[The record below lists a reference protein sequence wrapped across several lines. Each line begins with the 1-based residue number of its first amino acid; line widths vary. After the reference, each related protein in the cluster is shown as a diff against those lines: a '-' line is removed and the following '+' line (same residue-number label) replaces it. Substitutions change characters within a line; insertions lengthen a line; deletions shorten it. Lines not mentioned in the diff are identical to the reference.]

1 MEQENILVK
10 EKIGKLIL
18 KFSIPCIVS
27 MLVNS
32 LYNIVDQ
39 IFIGQGVGTLGNGAT
54 NVVFPLVMIGLAFSL
69 MFGDG
74 ASAYLSLKLGEKKKK
89 EAEDME
95 QELLQ
100 EIASY
105 WGTRAE
111 GYSEVNEKE
120 LAGSQREAWL
130 HVLEEQFPEK
140 KKEEMK
146 ILDIGT
152 GPGFFPM
159 ILSEAG
165 YTVTAVDYTEEM
177 LEKAKENLGKYT
189 KYGLERVTL
198 QRMDAQNLEFA
209 DETFDVVISRNLT
222 WNLEKPEQAYQEW
235 MRVLKPGGVLL
246 NFDANWYGYLYDE
259 EKKEAYEADRKKVE
273 EQQLDD
279 HYLCTDIDRMEN
291 IARQVPLSAM
301 ERPTWDTKVLESLGV
316 CSIQTDSEIWKR
328 VWSEEERLNY
338 ASTPMFL
345 VRAEK
350 SAEQSFQ
357 LGDVTVRR
365 GEKYQGDISFA
376 NGDIVLPGTI
386 ICGKLP
392 GKTMLI
398 TGGVHSGEYV
408 GIQACVEL
416 GAELQP
422 EKTVGTIVILKVL
435 NRPAFENRAGSLGLS
450 DGKNLNRVFPGNPNG
465 TEMERLAWAITKEVY
480 PKVDYYIDLHSGDD
494 FEALTPY
501 VYYAGKAAQEVTEVS
516 RKMAEQVD
524 VPYMVRSMVSSGGA
538 YNYAASKGI
547 ASILLERG
555 GMGAW
560 TSEEVNSDKRDVR
573 NILSSLDIYQIR
585 RDVRNYVPMEV
596 TDVRYQAAS
605 EDGLWYP
612 AAKPGDMVAEGAL
625 LGTIRDYNGKLRE
638 TCRAEYTGVV
648 LYQTGSLQVTEGG
661 PVVAYGRIVREP
673 EYDDRKEQIVHYWE
687 KRSESFLEQRRSE
700 LANPI
705 AKRWMKEIEKQIP
718 AGRRLKIL
726 DVGCGAGFF
735 SILLAKEGHEVFGID
750 LTPEMIENAIQL
762 AEEENADCCFQVMDA
777 ENPMFADETFDV
789 VISRNLTWTLPN
801 AEHAYGEWMR
811 VLKTGGVLL
820 NFDANYGKEDV
831 ADTKGL
837 PEAHAHFKVG
847 NEMLEECERIKSQ
860 LPISRKNR
868 PAYDVAVLCEN
879 TAGEIRIDTSLGKRI
894 YLEKDE
900 FYNPAPMFSI
910 CAVKQ

>member
-1 MEQENILVK
+1 MENGRAGKVK
-10 EKIGKLIL
+10 
-18 KFSIPCIVS
+18 
-27 MLVNS
+27 
-32 LYNIVDQ
+32 
-39 IFIGQGVGTLGNGAT
+39 
-54 NVVFPLVMIGLAFSL
+54 
-69 MFGDG
+69 
-74 ASAYLSLKLGEKKKK
+74 KKKK

-301 ERPTWDTKVLESLGV
+301 ERPAWDTKVLESLGV

-573 NILSSLDIYQIR
+573 NILSSLDMYQIR

-596 TDVRYQAAS
+596 TDVCYQAAS

-612 AAKPGDMVAEGAL
+612 AAKPGNMVAEGAL

-735 SILLAKEGHEVFGID
+735 SILLAKEDHEVFGID

-820 NFDANYGKEDV
+820 NFDANYGKDD
-831 ADTKGL
+831 ASDAKDL
-837 PEAHAHFKVG
+837 PEQHAHFKVG
-847 NEMLEECERIKSQ
+847 NEMLEECERIKAQ

>member
-1 MEQENILVK
+1 MENDRAGKVK
-10 EKIGKLIL
+10 
-18 KFSIPCIVS
+18 
-27 MLVNS
+27 
-32 LYNIVDQ
+32 
-39 IFIGQGVGTLGNGAT
+39 
-54 NVVFPLVMIGLAFSL
+54 
-69 MFGDG
+69 
-74 ASAYLSLKLGEKKKK
+74 KKKK

-165 YTVTAVDYTEEM
+165 YTVAAVDYTEEM

-301 ERPTWDTKVLESLGV
+301 ERPAWDTKVLEFLGV

-350 SAEQSFQ
+350 SAEQPFQ

-365 GEKYQGDISFA
+365 GEKYQG
-376 NGDIVLPGTI
+376 V
-386 ICGKLP
+386 
-392 GKTMLI
+392 
-398 TGGVHSGEYV
+398 
-408 GIQACVEL
+408 
-416 GAELQP
+416 
-422 EKTVGTIVILKVL
+422 
-435 NRPAFENRAGSLGLS
+435 
-450 DGKNLNRVFPGNPNG
+450 
-465 TEMERLAWAITKEVY
+465 
-480 PKVDYYIDLHSGDD
+480 
-494 FEALTPY
+494 
-501 VYYAGKAAQEVTEVS
+501 
-516 RKMAEQVD
+516 
-524 VPYMVRSMVSSGGA
+524 
-538 YNYAASKGI
+538 
-547 ASILLERG
+547 
-555 GMGAW
+555 
-560 TSEEVNSDKRDVR
+560 
-573 NILSSLDIYQIR
+573 
-585 RDVRNYVPMEV
+585 
-596 TDVRYQAAS
+596 S

-612 AAKPGDMVAEGAL
+612 AAKPGDM
-625 LGTIRDYNGKLRE
+625 
-638 TCRAEYTGVV
+638 
-648 LYQTGSLQVTEGG
+648 VTEGG

-687 KRSESFLEQRRSE
+687 KRSENFLEQRRSE

-820 NFDANYGKEDV
+820 NFDANYGKDD
-831 ADTKGL
+831 ASDTKDL
-837 PEAHAHFKVG
+837 PEQHAHFKVG
-847 NEMLEECERIKSQ
+847 NEMLEECERIKAQ

-879 TAGEIRIDTSLGKRI
+879 TEGEIRIDTSLGKRI

>member
-1 MEQENILVK
+1 MENGRAGKVK
-10 EKIGKLIL
+10 
-18 KFSIPCIVS
+18 
-27 MLVNS
+27 
-32 LYNIVDQ
+32 
-39 IFIGQGVGTLGNGAT
+39 
-54 NVVFPLVMIGLAFSL
+54 
-69 MFGDG
+69 
-74 ASAYLSLKLGEKKKK
+74 KKKK

-130 HVLEEQFPEK
+130 HVLEEQFPE
-140 KKEEMK
+140 KEEMK

-301 ERPTWDTKVLESLGV
+301 ERPAWDTKVLESLGV

-345 VRAEK
+345 VCAEK

-560 TSEEVNSDKRDVR
+560 TFEEVNSDKRDVR
-573 NILSSLDIYQIR
+573 NILSSLGMYQIR

-596 TDVRYQAAS
+596 TDVCYQAAS

-811 VLKTGGVLL
+811 VLKTDGVLL

>member
-1 MEQENILVK
+1 MENGRAGKVK
-10 EKIGKLIL
+10 
-18 KFSIPCIVS
+18 
-27 MLVNS
+27 
-32 LYNIVDQ
+32 
-39 IFIGQGVGTLGNGAT
+39 
-54 NVVFPLVMIGLAFSL
+54 
-69 MFGDG
+69 
-74 ASAYLSLKLGEKKKK
+74 KKKK

-165 YTVTAVDYTEEM
+165 YTVAAVDYTEEM

-301 ERPTWDTKVLESLGV
+301 ERPAWDTKVLESLGV

-573 NILSSLDIYQIR
+573 NILSSLDMYQIR

-596 TDVRYQAAS
+596 TDVCYQAAS

>member
-1 MEQENILVK
+1 MENGRAGKVK
-10 EKIGKLIL
+10 
-18 KFSIPCIVS
+18 
-27 MLVNS
+27 
-32 LYNIVDQ
+32 
-39 IFIGQGVGTLGNGAT
+39 
-54 NVVFPLVMIGLAFSL
+54 
-69 MFGDG
+69 
-74 ASAYLSLKLGEKKKK
+74 KKKK

-130 HVLEEQFPEK
+130 HVLEEQFPE
-140 KKEEMK
+140 KEEMK

-301 ERPTWDTKVLESLGV
+301 ERPAWDTKVLESLGV

-350 SAEQSFQ
+350 SAEQPFQ

-573 NILSSLDIYQIR
+573 NILSSLDMYQIR

-596 TDVRYQAAS
+596 TDVCYQAAS

-820 NFDANYGKEDV
+820 NFDANYGKED
-831 ADTKGL
+831 ASDTKDL
-837 PEAHAHFKVG
+837 PEQHAHFKVG
-847 NEMLEECERIKSQ
+847 NEMLEECERIKAQ

-879 TAGEIRIDTSLGKRI
+879 TRGEIHIDQELGKRI

-910 CAVKQ
+910 CTVKK

>member
-1 MEQENILVK
+1 MK
-10 EKIGKLIL
+10 
-18 KFSIPCIVS
+18 
-27 MLVNS
+27 
-32 LYNIVDQ
+32 
-39 IFIGQGVGTLGNGAT
+39 
-54 NVVFPLVMIGLAFSL
+54 
-69 MFGDG
+69 
-74 ASAYLSLKLGEKKKK
+74 
-89 EAEDME
+89 

-301 ERPTWDTKVLESLGV
+301 ERPAWDTKVLESLGV

-501 VYYAGKAAQEVTEVS
+501 VYYAGKAAQEVT
-516 RKMAEQVD
+516 
-524 VPYMVRSMVSSGGA
+524 
-538 YNYAASKGI
+538 
-547 ASILLERG
+547 
-555 GMGAW
+555 
-560 TSEEVNSDKRDVR
+560 
-573 NILSSLDIYQIR
+573 
-585 RDVRNYVPMEV
+585 
-596 TDVRYQAAS
+596 DVRYQAAS

-625 LGTIRDYNGKLRE
+625 LGTVRDYNGKLRE

>member
-1 MEQENILVK
+1 MENGRA
-10 EKIGKLIL
+10 GK
-18 KFSIPCIVS
+18 V
-27 MLVNS
+27 
-32 LYNIVDQ
+32 
-39 IFIGQGVGTLGNGAT
+39 
-54 NVVFPLVMIGLAFSL
+54 
-69 MFGDG
+69 
-74 ASAYLSLKLGEKKKK
+74 KKKRK

-301 ERPTWDTKVLESLGV
+301 ERPAWDTKVLESLGV

-573 NILSSLDIYQIR
+573 NILSSLDMYQIR

-596 TDVRYQAAS
+596 TDVCYQAAS

-673 EYDDRKEQIVHYWE
+673 EYNDRKEQIVHYWE

>member
-1 MEQENILVK
+1 MENGRAGKVK
-10 EKIGKLIL
+10 
-18 KFSIPCIVS
+18 
-27 MLVNS
+27 
-32 LYNIVDQ
+32 
-39 IFIGQGVGTLGNGAT
+39 
-54 NVVFPLVMIGLAFSL
+54 
-69 MFGDG
+69 
-74 ASAYLSLKLGEKKKK
+74 KKKK

-259 EKKEAYEADRKKVE
+259 EKKEAYEAARKKVE

-301 ERPTWDTKVLESLGV
+301 ERPAWDTKVLESLGI

-365 GEKYQGDISFA
+365 GEKYQ
-376 NGDIVLPGTI
+376 
-386 ICGKLP
+386 
-392 GKTMLI
+392 
-398 TGGVHSGEYV
+398 
-408 GIQACVEL
+408 
-416 GAELQP
+416 
-422 EKTVGTIVILKVL
+422 
-435 NRPAFENRAGSLGLS
+435 
-450 DGKNLNRVFPGNPNG
+450 
-465 TEMERLAWAITKEVY
+465 
-480 PKVDYYIDLHSGDD
+480 
-494 FEALTPY
+494 
-501 VYYAGKAAQEVTEVS
+501 
-516 RKMAEQVD
+516 
-524 VPYMVRSMVSSGGA
+524 
-538 YNYAASKGI
+538 
-547 ASILLERG
+547 
-555 GMGAW
+555 
-560 TSEEVNSDKRDVR
+560 
-573 NILSSLDIYQIR
+573 
-585 RDVRNYVPMEV
+585 
-596 TDVRYQAAS
+596 AAS
-605 EDGLWYP
+605 EDGLWYQ
-612 AAKPGDMVAEGAL
+612 AAKPGDM
-625 LGTIRDYNGKLRE
+625 
-638 TCRAEYTGVV
+638 
-648 LYQTGSLQVTEGG
+648 VTEGG

>member
-1 MEQENILVK
+1 MENGRAGKVK
-10 EKIGKLIL
+10 
-18 KFSIPCIVS
+18 
-27 MLVNS
+27 
-32 LYNIVDQ
+32 
-39 IFIGQGVGTLGNGAT
+39 
-54 NVVFPLVMIGLAFSL
+54 
-69 MFGDG
+69 
-74 ASAYLSLKLGEKKKK
+74 KKKK

-140 KKEEMK
+140 EEMK

-165 YTVTAVDYTEEM
+165 YTVAAVDYTEEM

-301 ERPTWDTKVLESLGV
+301 ERPAWDTKVLESLGV

-350 SAEQSFQ
+350 SAEQPFQ

-573 NILSSLDIYQIR
+573 NILSSLDMYQIR

-596 TDVRYQAAS
+596 TDVCYQAAS

-847 NEMLEECERIKSQ
+847 NEMLEDSERIKSQ

>member
-1 MEQENILVK
+1 MENGRAGKVK
-10 EKIGKLIL
+10 
-18 KFSIPCIVS
+18 
-27 MLVNS
+27 
-32 LYNIVDQ
+32 
-39 IFIGQGVGTLGNGAT
+39 
-54 NVVFPLVMIGLAFSL
+54 
-69 MFGDG
+69 
-74 ASAYLSLKLGEKKKK
+74 KKKK

-301 ERPTWDTKVLESLGV
+301 ERPAWDTKVLESLGV

-573 NILSSLDIYQIR
+573 NILSSLDMYQIR

-596 TDVRYQAAS
+596 TDVCYQAAS

-648 LYQTGSLQVTEGG
+648 LYQTCSLQVTEGG

>member
-1 MEQENILVK
+1 MENGRAGKVK
-10 EKIGKLIL
+10 
-18 KFSIPCIVS
+18 
-27 MLVNS
+27 
-32 LYNIVDQ
+32 
-39 IFIGQGVGTLGNGAT
+39 
-54 NVVFPLVMIGLAFSL
+54 
-69 MFGDG
+69 
-74 ASAYLSLKLGEKKKK
+74 KKKK

-301 ERPTWDTKVLESLGV
+301 ERPAWDTKVLESLGV

-350 SAEQSFQ
+350 SAEQPFQ

-596 TDVRYQAAS
+596 TDVCYQAAS

-735 SILLAKEGHEVFGID
+735 SILLAKEDHEVFGID

>member
-1 MEQENILVK
+1 MENGRAGKVK
-10 EKIGKLIL
+10 
-18 KFSIPCIVS
+18 
-27 MLVNS
+27 
-32 LYNIVDQ
+32 
-39 IFIGQGVGTLGNGAT
+39 
-54 NVVFPLVMIGLAFSL
+54 
-69 MFGDG
+69 
-74 ASAYLSLKLGEKKKK
+74 KKKK

-120 LAGSQREAWL
+120 LAGGQREAWL

-140 KKEEMK
+140 MKEEMK

-279 HYLCTDIDRMEN
+279 HYLCSDIDRMEN

-301 ERPTWDTKVLESLGV
+301 ERPAWETKVLESLGV

-596 TDVRYQAAS
+596 TDVCYQAAS

-648 LYQTGSLQVTEGG
+648 LYQTGRLQVTEGG

-735 SILLAKEGHEVFGID
+735 SILLAKEDHEVFGID

>member
-1 MEQENILVK
+1 MENGRAGKVK
-10 EKIGKLIL
+10 
-18 KFSIPCIVS
+18 
-27 MLVNS
+27 
-32 LYNIVDQ
+32 
-39 IFIGQGVGTLGNGAT
+39 
-54 NVVFPLVMIGLAFSL
+54 
-69 MFGDG
+69 
-74 ASAYLSLKLGEKKKK
+74 KKKK

-246 NFDANWYGYLYDE
+246 NFDANWYGYLYDA

-301 ERPTWDTKVLESLGV
+301 ERPAWDTKVLESLGV

-596 TDVRYQAAS
+596 TDVCYQAAS

>member
-1 MEQENILVK
+1 MSGWK
-10 EKIGKLIL
+10 TAAPGKLR
-18 KFSIPCIVS
+18 
-27 MLVNS
+27 
-32 LYNIVDQ
+32 
-39 IFIGQGVGTLGNGAT
+39 
-54 NVVFPLVMIGLAFSL
+54 
-69 MFGDG
+69 
-74 ASAYLSLKLGEKKKK
+74 KKK
-89 EAEDME
+89 EAEDMK

-301 ERPTWDTKVLESLGV
+301 ERPAWDTKVLESLGG

-573 NILSSLDIYQIR
+573 NILSSLDMYQIR

-596 TDVRYQAAS
+596 TDVCYQAAS

-762 AEEENADCCFQVMDA
+762 AEEENADCRFQVMDA

-847 NEMLEECERIKSQ
+847 NEMLEECERIKLQ

>member
-1 MEQENILVK
+1 MENDRAG
-10 EKIGKLIL
+10 KIK
-18 KFSIPCIVS
+18 
-27 MLVNS
+27 
-32 LYNIVDQ
+32 
-39 IFIGQGVGTLGNGAT
+39 
-54 NVVFPLVMIGLAFSL
+54 
-69 MFGDG
+69 
-74 ASAYLSLKLGEKKKK
+74 KKKK

-165 YTVTAVDYTEEM
+165 YTVAAVDYTEEM

-291 IARQVPLSAM
+291 IARQVPLSTM
-301 ERPTWDTKVLESLGV
+301 ERPAWDTKVLESLGV

-365 GEKYQGDISFA
+365 GEKYQ
-376 NGDIVLPGTI
+376 
-386 ICGKLP
+386 
-392 GKTMLI
+392 
-398 TGGVHSGEYV
+398 
-408 GIQACVEL
+408 
-416 GAELQP
+416 
-422 EKTVGTIVILKVL
+422 
-435 NRPAFENRAGSLGLS
+435 
-450 DGKNLNRVFPGNPNG
+450 
-465 TEMERLAWAITKEVY
+465 
-480 PKVDYYIDLHSGDD
+480 
-494 FEALTPY
+494 
-501 VYYAGKAAQEVTEVS
+501 
-516 RKMAEQVD
+516 
-524 VPYMVRSMVSSGGA
+524 
-538 YNYAASKGI
+538 
-547 ASILLERG
+547 
-555 GMGAW
+555 
-560 TSEEVNSDKRDVR
+560 
-573 NILSSLDIYQIR
+573 
-585 RDVRNYVPMEV
+585 
-596 TDVRYQAAS
+596 AAS

-612 AAKPGDMVAEGAL
+612 AAKPGDM
-625 LGTIRDYNGKLRE
+625 
-638 TCRAEYTGVV
+638 
-648 LYQTGSLQVTEGG
+648 VTEGG

>member
-1 MEQENILVK
+1 MENGRAGKVK
-10 EKIGKLIL
+10 
-18 KFSIPCIVS
+18 
-27 MLVNS
+27 
-32 LYNIVDQ
+32 
-39 IFIGQGVGTLGNGAT
+39 
-54 NVVFPLVMIGLAFSL
+54 
-69 MFGDG
+69 
-74 ASAYLSLKLGEKKKK
+74 KKKK

-222 WNLEKPEQAYQEW
+222 WNLEKPEQAYKEW

-301 ERPTWDTKVLESLGV
+301 ERPAWDTKVLESLGV
-316 CSIQTDSEIWKR
+316 CSIQNDSEIWKR

-350 SAEQSFQ
+350 NAEQSFQ

-560 TSEEVNSDKRDVR
+560 TFEEVNSDKRDVR
-573 NILSSLDIYQIR
+573 NILSSLGMYQIR

-596 TDVRYQAAS
+596 TDVCYQAAS

>member
-1 MEQENILVK
+1 MENGRAGKVK
-10 EKIGKLIL
+10 
-18 KFSIPCIVS
+18 
-27 MLVNS
+27 
-32 LYNIVDQ
+32 
-39 IFIGQGVGTLGNGAT
+39 
-54 NVVFPLVMIGLAFSL
+54 
-69 MFGDG
+69 
-74 ASAYLSLKLGEKKKK
+74 KKKK

-357 LGDVTVRR
+357 LGDATVRR

-386 ICGKLP
+386 ICGKLL

-573 NILSSLDIYQIR
+573 NILSSLDMYQIR

-596 TDVRYQAAS
+596 TDVCYQAAS

>member
-1 MEQENILVK
+1 MENGRAGKVK
-10 EKIGKLIL
+10 
-18 KFSIPCIVS
+18 
-27 MLVNS
+27 
-32 LYNIVDQ
+32 
-39 IFIGQGVGTLGNGAT
+39 
-54 NVVFPLVMIGLAFSL
+54 
-69 MFGDG
+69 
-74 ASAYLSLKLGEKKKK
+74 KKKK

-130 HVLEEQFPEK
+130 HVLEEQFPE
-140 KKEEMK
+140 KEEMK

-301 ERPTWDTKVLESLGV
+301 ERPAWDTKVLESLGV

-350 SAEQSFQ
+350 SAEQPFQ

-450 DGKNLNRVFPGNPNG
+450 DGKNLNRVFSGNPNG

-573 NILSSLDIYQIR
+573 NILSSLDMYQIR

-596 TDVRYQAAS
+596 TDVCYQAAS

-612 AAKPGDMVAEGAL
+612 AAKPGNMVAEGAL

>member
-1 MEQENILVK
+1 MENGRAGKVK
-10 EKIGKLIL
+10 
-18 KFSIPCIVS
+18 
-27 MLVNS
+27 
-32 LYNIVDQ
+32 
-39 IFIGQGVGTLGNGAT
+39 
-54 NVVFPLVMIGLAFSL
+54 
-69 MFGDG
+69 
-74 ASAYLSLKLGEKKKK
+74 KKKK

-301 ERPTWDTKVLESLGV
+301 ERPAWDTKVLESLGV

-573 NILSSLDIYQIR
+573 NILSSLDMYQIR

-596 TDVRYQAAS
+596 TDVCYQAAS

-612 AAKPGDMVAEGAL
+612 AAKPGNMVAEGAL

-811 VLKTGGVLL
+811 VLKTDGVLL

>member
-1 MEQENILVK
+1 MENGRAGKVK
-10 EKIGKLIL
+10 
-18 KFSIPCIVS
+18 
-27 MLVNS
+27 
-32 LYNIVDQ
+32 
-39 IFIGQGVGTLGNGAT
+39 
-54 NVVFPLVMIGLAFSL
+54 
-69 MFGDG
+69 
-74 ASAYLSLKLGEKKKK
+74 KKKK

-301 ERPTWDTKVLESLGV
+301 ERPAWDTKVLESLGV

-573 NILSSLDIYQIR
+573 NILSSLDMYQIR

-596 TDVRYQAAS
+596 TDVCYQAAS

-750 LTPEMIENAIQL
+750 LTLEMIENAIQL

-811 VLKTGGVLL
+811 VLKTDGVLL

>member
-1 MEQENILVK
+1 MENGRAGKVK
-10 EKIGKLIL
+10 
-18 KFSIPCIVS
+18 
-27 MLVNS
+27 
-32 LYNIVDQ
+32 
-39 IFIGQGVGTLGNGAT
+39 
-54 NVVFPLVMIGLAFSL
+54 
-69 MFGDG
+69 
-74 ASAYLSLKLGEKKKK
+74 KKKK

-209 DETFDVVISRNLT
+209 NETFDVVISRNLT

-596 TDVRYQAAS
+596 TDVCYQAAS

-831 ADTKGL
+831 VDTKGL

>member
-1 MEQENILVK
+1 MENGRAGKVK
-10 EKIGKLIL
+10 
-18 KFSIPCIVS
+18 
-27 MLVNS
+27 
-32 LYNIVDQ
+32 
-39 IFIGQGVGTLGNGAT
+39 
-54 NVVFPLVMIGLAFSL
+54 
-69 MFGDG
+69 
-74 ASAYLSLKLGEKKKK
+74 KKKK

-165 YTVTAVDYTEEM
+165 YTVAAVDYTEEM

-301 ERPTWDTKVLESLGV
+301 ERPAWDTKVLESLGV

-573 NILSSLDIYQIR
+573 NILSSLDMYQIR

-596 TDVRYQAAS
+596 TDVCYQAAS

-612 AAKPGDMVAEGAL
+612 AAKPGNMVAEGAL

-900 FYNPAPMFSI
+900 LYNPAPMFSI

>member
-1 MEQENILVK
+1 MENGCAG
-10 EKIGKLIL
+10 KIK
-18 KFSIPCIVS
+18 
-27 MLVNS
+27 
-32 LYNIVDQ
+32 
-39 IFIGQGVGTLGNGAT
+39 
-54 NVVFPLVMIGLAFSL
+54 
-69 MFGDG
+69 
-74 ASAYLSLKLGEKKKK
+74 KKKK

-301 ERPTWDTKVLESLGV
+301 ERPAWDTKVLESLGI

-573 NILSSLDIYQIR
+573 NILSSLDMYQIR

-596 TDVRYQAAS
+596 TDVCYQAAS

-612 AAKPGDMVAEGAL
+612 AAKPGNMVAEGAL

>member
-1 MEQENILVK
+1 
-10 EKIGKLIL
+10 
-18 KFSIPCIVS
+18 
-27 MLVNS
+27 
-32 LYNIVDQ
+32 
-39 IFIGQGVGTLGNGAT
+39 
-54 NVVFPLVMIGLAFSL
+54 
-69 MFGDG
+69 
-74 ASAYLSLKLGEKKKK
+74 
-89 EAEDME
+89 ME

-130 HVLEEQFPEK
+130 HVLEEQFPE
-140 KKEEMK
+140 KEEMK

-301 ERPTWDTKVLESLGV
+301 ERPAWDTKVLESLDV

-350 SAEQSFQ
+350 SAEQPFQ

-573 NILSSLDIYQIR
+573 NILSSLDMYQIR

-596 TDVRYQAAS
+596 TDVCYQAAS

-705 AKRWMKEIEKQIP
+705 AKRWMKEIEKQIL

-820 NFDANYGKEDV
+820 NFDANYGKDD
-831 ADTKGL
+831 ASDTKDL
-837 PEAHAHFKVG
+837 PEQHAHFKVG

>member
-1 MEQENILVK
+1 LENDRAGKVK
-10 EKIGKLIL
+10 
-18 KFSIPCIVS
+18 
-27 MLVNS
+27 
-32 LYNIVDQ
+32 
-39 IFIGQGVGTLGNGAT
+39 
-54 NVVFPLVMIGLAFSL
+54 
-69 MFGDG
+69 
-74 ASAYLSLKLGEKKKK
+74 KKKK

-165 YTVTAVDYTEEM
+165 YTVAAVDYTEEM

-301 ERPTWDTKVLESLGV
+301 ERPAWDTKVLESLGV

-350 SAEQSFQ
+350 SAEQPFQ

-365 GEKYQGDISFA
+365 GEKYQG
-376 NGDIVLPGTI
+376 V
-386 ICGKLP
+386 
-392 GKTMLI
+392 
-398 TGGVHSGEYV
+398 
-408 GIQACVEL
+408 
-416 GAELQP
+416 
-422 EKTVGTIVILKVL
+422 
-435 NRPAFENRAGSLGLS
+435 
-450 DGKNLNRVFPGNPNG
+450 
-465 TEMERLAWAITKEVY
+465 
-480 PKVDYYIDLHSGDD
+480 
-494 FEALTPY
+494 
-501 VYYAGKAAQEVTEVS
+501 
-516 RKMAEQVD
+516 
-524 VPYMVRSMVSSGGA
+524 
-538 YNYAASKGI
+538 
-547 ASILLERG
+547 
-555 GMGAW
+555 
-560 TSEEVNSDKRDVR
+560 
-573 NILSSLDIYQIR
+573 
-585 RDVRNYVPMEV
+585 
-596 TDVRYQAAS
+596 S

-612 AAKPGDMVAEGAL
+612 AAKPGDMV
-625 LGTIRDYNGKLRE
+625 
-638 TCRAEYTGVV
+638 
-648 LYQTGSLQVTEGG
+648 TEGD

-687 KRSESFLEQRRSE
+687 KRSENFLEQRRSE

>member
-1 MEQENILVK
+1 MENDRAG
-10 EKIGKLIL
+10 KIK
-18 KFSIPCIVS
+18 
-27 MLVNS
+27 
-32 LYNIVDQ
+32 
-39 IFIGQGVGTLGNGAT
+39 
-54 NVVFPLVMIGLAFSL
+54 
-69 MFGDG
+69 
-74 ASAYLSLKLGEKKKK
+74 KKKK

-165 YTVTAVDYTEEM
+165 YTVAAVDYTEEM

-301 ERPTWDTKVLESLGV
+301 ERPAWDTKVLESLGV

-365 GEKYQGDISFA
+365 GEKYQ
-376 NGDIVLPGTI
+376 
-386 ICGKLP
+386 
-392 GKTMLI
+392 
-398 TGGVHSGEYV
+398 
-408 GIQACVEL
+408 
-416 GAELQP
+416 
-422 EKTVGTIVILKVL
+422 
-435 NRPAFENRAGSLGLS
+435 
-450 DGKNLNRVFPGNPNG
+450 
-465 TEMERLAWAITKEVY
+465 
-480 PKVDYYIDLHSGDD
+480 
-494 FEALTPY
+494 
-501 VYYAGKAAQEVTEVS
+501 
-516 RKMAEQVD
+516 
-524 VPYMVRSMVSSGGA
+524 
-538 YNYAASKGI
+538 
-547 ASILLERG
+547 
-555 GMGAW
+555 
-560 TSEEVNSDKRDVR
+560 
-573 NILSSLDIYQIR
+573 
-585 RDVRNYVPMEV
+585 
-596 TDVRYQAAS
+596 AAS

-612 AAKPGDMVAEGAL
+612 AAKPGDM
-625 LGTIRDYNGKLRE
+625 
-638 TCRAEYTGVV
+638 
-648 LYQTGSLQVTEGG
+648 VTEGG

-726 DVGCGAGFF
+726 DVDCGAGFF

>member
-1 MEQENILVK
+1 MENGRA
-10 EKIGKLIL
+10 GK
-18 KFSIPCIVS
+18 V
-27 MLVNS
+27 
-32 LYNIVDQ
+32 
-39 IFIGQGVGTLGNGAT
+39 
-54 NVVFPLVMIGLAFSL
+54 
-69 MFGDG
+69 
-74 ASAYLSLKLGEKKKK
+74 KKKRK

-301 ERPTWDTKVLESLGV
+301 ERPAWDTKVLESLGV

-573 NILSSLDIYQIR
+573 NILSSLDMYQIR

-596 TDVRYQAAS
+596 TDVCYQAAS

>member
-1 MEQENILVK
+1 MENGRAGKVK
-10 EKIGKLIL
+10 KR
-18 KFSIPCIVS
+18 
-27 MLVNS
+27 
-32 LYNIVDQ
+32 
-39 IFIGQGVGTLGNGAT
+39 
-54 NVVFPLVMIGLAFSL
+54 
-69 MFGDG
+69 
-74 ASAYLSLKLGEKKKK
+74 KK

-165 YTVTAVDYTEEM
+165 YTVAAVDYTEEM

-301 ERPTWDTKVLESLGV
+301 ERPAWDTKVLESLGV

-596 TDVRYQAAS
+596 TDVCYQAAS

>member
-1 MEQENILVK
+1 MENGRAGKVK
-10 EKIGKLIL
+10 
-18 KFSIPCIVS
+18 
-27 MLVNS
+27 
-32 LYNIVDQ
+32 
-39 IFIGQGVGTLGNGAT
+39 
-54 NVVFPLVMIGLAFSL
+54 
-69 MFGDG
+69 
-74 ASAYLSLKLGEKKKK
+74 KKKK

-130 HVLEEQFPEK
+130 HVLEEQFPE
-140 KKEEMK
+140 KEEMK

-301 ERPTWDTKVLESLGV
+301 ERPAWDTKVLESLGV

-350 SAEQSFQ
+350 SAEQPFQ

-573 NILSSLDIYQIR
+573 NILSSLDMYQIR

-596 TDVRYQAAS
+596 TDVCYQAAS

-750 LTPEMIENAIQL
+750 LTLEMIENAIQL

-820 NFDANYGKEDV
+820 NYDANYGKEDV

>member
-1 MEQENILVK
+1 MENGRAGKVK
-10 EKIGKLIL
+10 
-18 KFSIPCIVS
+18 
-27 MLVNS
+27 
-32 LYNIVDQ
+32 
-39 IFIGQGVGTLGNGAT
+39 
-54 NVVFPLVMIGLAFSL
+54 
-69 MFGDG
+69 
-74 ASAYLSLKLGEKKKK
+74 KKKK

-301 ERPTWDTKVLESLGV
+301 ERPAWDTKVLESLGV

-365 GEKYQGDISFA
+365 GEK
-376 NGDIVLPGTI
+376 
-386 ICGKLP
+386 
-392 GKTMLI
+392 
-398 TGGVHSGEYV
+398 
-408 GIQACVEL
+408 
-416 GAELQP
+416 
-422 EKTVGTIVILKVL
+422 
-435 NRPAFENRAGSLGLS
+435 
-450 DGKNLNRVFPGNPNG
+450 
-465 TEMERLAWAITKEVY
+465 
-480 PKVDYYIDLHSGDD
+480 
-494 FEALTPY
+494 
-501 VYYAGKAAQEVTEVS
+501 
-516 RKMAEQVD
+516 
-524 VPYMVRSMVSSGGA
+524 
-538 YNYAASKGI
+538 
-547 ASILLERG
+547 
-555 GMGAW
+555 
-560 TSEEVNSDKRDVR
+560 
-573 NILSSLDIYQIR
+573 
-585 RDVRNYVPMEV
+585 
-596 TDVRYQAAS
+596 YQAAS

-735 SILLAKEGHEVFGID
+735 SILLAKEDHEVFGID

>member
-1 MEQENILVK
+1 
-10 EKIGKLIL
+10 
-18 KFSIPCIVS
+18 
-27 MLVNS
+27 
-32 LYNIVDQ
+32 
-39 IFIGQGVGTLGNGAT
+39 
-54 NVVFPLVMIGLAFSL
+54 
-69 MFGDG
+69 
-74 ASAYLSLKLGEKKKK
+74 
-89 EAEDME
+89 ME

-573 NILSSLDIYQIR
+573 NILSSLDMYQIR

-596 TDVRYQAAS
+596 TDVCYQAAS

-718 AGRRLKIL
+718 AGGRLKIL

-811 VLKTGGVLL
+811 VLKTDGVLL

>member
-1 MEQENILVK
+1 LENGRAGKVK
-10 EKIGKLIL
+10 
-18 KFSIPCIVS
+18 
-27 MLVNS
+27 
-32 LYNIVDQ
+32 
-39 IFIGQGVGTLGNGAT
+39 
-54 NVVFPLVMIGLAFSL
+54 
-69 MFGDG
+69 
-74 ASAYLSLKLGEKKKK
+74 KKKK

-165 YTVTAVDYTEEM
+165 YTVAAVDYTEEM

-301 ERPTWDTKVLESLGV
+301 ERPAWDTKVLESLGV

-350 SAEQSFQ
+350 SAEQPFQ

-365 GEKYQGDISFA
+365 GEK
-376 NGDIVLPGTI
+376 
-386 ICGKLP
+386 
-392 GKTMLI
+392 
-398 TGGVHSGEYV
+398 
-408 GIQACVEL
+408 
-416 GAELQP
+416 
-422 EKTVGTIVILKVL
+422 
-435 NRPAFENRAGSLGLS
+435 
-450 DGKNLNRVFPGNPNG
+450 
-465 TEMERLAWAITKEVY
+465 
-480 PKVDYYIDLHSGDD
+480 
-494 FEALTPY
+494 
-501 VYYAGKAAQEVTEVS
+501 
-516 RKMAEQVD
+516 
-524 VPYMVRSMVSSGGA
+524 
-538 YNYAASKGI
+538 
-547 ASILLERG
+547 
-555 GMGAW
+555 
-560 TSEEVNSDKRDVR
+560 
-573 NILSSLDIYQIR
+573 
-585 RDVRNYVPMEV
+585 
-596 TDVRYQAAS
+596 YQAAS

-612 AAKPGDMVAEGAL
+612 AAKPGDM
-625 LGTIRDYNGKLRE
+625 
-638 TCRAEYTGVV
+638 
-648 LYQTGSLQVTEGG
+648 VTEGG

-900 FYNPAPMFSI
+900 LYNPAPMFSI

>member
-1 MEQENILVK
+1 
-10 EKIGKLIL
+10 
-18 KFSIPCIVS
+18 
-27 MLVNS
+27 
-32 LYNIVDQ
+32 
-39 IFIGQGVGTLGNGAT
+39 
-54 NVVFPLVMIGLAFSL
+54 
-69 MFGDG
+69 
-74 ASAYLSLKLGEKKKK
+74 
-89 EAEDME
+89 ME

-189 KYGLERVTL
+189 KYGLELVTL
-198 QRMDAQNLEFA
+198 QRIDAQNLEFA

-301 ERPTWDTKVLESLGV
+301 ERPAWDTKVLESLGI

-416 GAELQP
+416 GAEHQQ

-480 PKVDYYIDLHSGDD
+480 RKVDYYIDLHSGDD

-524 VPYMVRSMVSSGGA
+524 VPYMVRSLVSSGGA

-596 TDVRYQAAS
+596 TDVCYQAAS

-612 AAKPGDMVAEGAL
+612 AAKPGDMGAEGAL

-648 LYQTGSLQVTEGG
+648 LYQTGSLQVTEGS

-860 LPISRKNR
+860 LPNSRKNR

>member
-1 MEQENILVK
+1 
-10 EKIGKLIL
+10 
-18 KFSIPCIVS
+18 
-27 MLVNS
+27 
-32 LYNIVDQ
+32 
-39 IFIGQGVGTLGNGAT
+39 
-54 NVVFPLVMIGLAFSL
+54 
-69 MFGDG
+69 
-74 ASAYLSLKLGEKKKK
+74 
-89 EAEDME
+89 ME

-501 VYYAGKAAQEVTEVS
+501 AYYAGKAAQEVTEVS

-573 NILSSLDIYQIR
+573 NILSSFGMYQIR

-612 AAKPGDMVAEGAL
+612 AAKPSDMVAEGAL

-847 NEMLEECERIKSQ
+847 NEMLEECERIKLQ

>member
-1 MEQENILVK
+1 MENGCAG
-10 EKIGKLIL
+10 KIK
-18 KFSIPCIVS
+18 
-27 MLVNS
+27 
-32 LYNIVDQ
+32 
-39 IFIGQGVGTLGNGAT
+39 
-54 NVVFPLVMIGLAFSL
+54 
-69 MFGDG
+69 
-74 ASAYLSLKLGEKKKK
+74 KKKK

-130 HVLEEQFPEK
+130 HVLEEQFPEE

-165 YTVTAVDYTEEM
+165 YTVAAVDYTEEM

-301 ERPTWDTKVLESLGV
+301 ERPAWDTKVLESLGV

-350 SAEQSFQ
+350 SAEQPFQ

-365 GEKYQGDISFA
+365 GEKYQG
-376 NGDIVLPGTI
+376 V
-386 ICGKLP
+386 
-392 GKTMLI
+392 
-398 TGGVHSGEYV
+398 
-408 GIQACVEL
+408 
-416 GAELQP
+416 
-422 EKTVGTIVILKVL
+422 
-435 NRPAFENRAGSLGLS
+435 
-450 DGKNLNRVFPGNPNG
+450 
-465 TEMERLAWAITKEVY
+465 
-480 PKVDYYIDLHSGDD
+480 
-494 FEALTPY
+494 
-501 VYYAGKAAQEVTEVS
+501 
-516 RKMAEQVD
+516 
-524 VPYMVRSMVSSGGA
+524 
-538 YNYAASKGI
+538 
-547 ASILLERG
+547 
-555 GMGAW
+555 
-560 TSEEVNSDKRDVR
+560 
-573 NILSSLDIYQIR
+573 
-585 RDVRNYVPMEV
+585 
-596 TDVRYQAAS
+596 S

-612 AAKPGDMVAEGAL
+612 AAKPGDM
-625 LGTIRDYNGKLRE
+625 
-638 TCRAEYTGVV
+638 
-648 LYQTGSLQVTEGG
+648 VTEGG

-687 KRSESFLEQRRSE
+687 KRSENFLEQRRSE

>member
-1 MEQENILVK
+1 MENGRAGKVK
-10 EKIGKLIL
+10 
-18 KFSIPCIVS
+18 
-27 MLVNS
+27 
-32 LYNIVDQ
+32 
-39 IFIGQGVGTLGNGAT
+39 
-54 NVVFPLVMIGLAFSL
+54 
-69 MFGDG
+69 
-74 ASAYLSLKLGEKKKK
+74 KKKK

-130 HVLEEQFPEK
+130 HVLEEQFPE
-140 KKEEMK
+140 KEEMK

-301 ERPTWDTKVLESLGV
+301 ERPAWDTKVLESLGV

-350 SAEQSFQ
+350 SAEQPFQ

-573 NILSSLDIYQIR
+573 NILSSLDMYQIR

-596 TDVRYQAAS
+596 TDVCYQAAS

-735 SILLAKEGHEVFGID
+735 SILLAKEGHEVFGIN

>member
-1 MEQENILVK
+1 MENGRAGKVK
-10 EKIGKLIL
+10 KR
-18 KFSIPCIVS
+18 
-27 MLVNS
+27 
-32 LYNIVDQ
+32 
-39 IFIGQGVGTLGNGAT
+39 
-54 NVVFPLVMIGLAFSL
+54 
-69 MFGDG
+69 
-74 ASAYLSLKLGEKKKK
+74 KK

-165 YTVTAVDYTEEM
+165 YTVAAVDYTEEM

-301 ERPTWDTKVLESLGV
+301 ERPAWDTKVLESLGV

-573 NILSSLDIYQIR
+573 NILSSLDMYQIR

-596 TDVRYQAAS
+596 TDVCYQAAS

-612 AAKPGDMVAEGAL
+612 AAKPGNMVAEGAL

>member
-1 MEQENILVK
+1 MENGCAG
-10 EKIGKLIL
+10 KIK
-18 KFSIPCIVS
+18 
-27 MLVNS
+27 
-32 LYNIVDQ
+32 
-39 IFIGQGVGTLGNGAT
+39 
-54 NVVFPLVMIGLAFSL
+54 
-69 MFGDG
+69 
-74 ASAYLSLKLGEKKKK
+74 KKKK

-130 HVLEEQFPEK
+130 HVLEEQFPE
-140 KKEEMK
+140 KEEMK

-301 ERPTWDTKVLESLGV
+301 ERPAWDTKVLESLGV

-573 NILSSLDIYQIR
+573 NILSSLDMYQIR

-596 TDVRYQAAS
+596 TDVCYQAAS

>member
-1 MEQENILVK
+1 LENGRAGKVK
-10 EKIGKLIL
+10 
-18 KFSIPCIVS
+18 
-27 MLVNS
+27 
-32 LYNIVDQ
+32 
-39 IFIGQGVGTLGNGAT
+39 
-54 NVVFPLVMIGLAFSL
+54 
-69 MFGDG
+69 
-74 ASAYLSLKLGEKKKK
+74 KKKK

-165 YTVTAVDYTEEM
+165 YTVAAVDYTEEM

-301 ERPTWDTKVLESLGV
+301 ERPAWDTKVLESLGV

-573 NILSSLDIYQIR
+573 NILSSLDMYQIR

-596 TDVRYQAAS
+596 TDVCYQAAS

-612 AAKPGDMVAEGAL
+612 AAKPGNMVAEGAL

>member
-1 MEQENILVK
+1 MENDRAG
-10 EKIGKLIL
+10 KIK
-18 KFSIPCIVS
+18 
-27 MLVNS
+27 
-32 LYNIVDQ
+32 
-39 IFIGQGVGTLGNGAT
+39 
-54 NVVFPLVMIGLAFSL
+54 
-69 MFGDG
+69 
-74 ASAYLSLKLGEKKKK
+74 KKKK

-165 YTVTAVDYTEEM
+165 YTVAAVDYTEEM

-301 ERPTWDTKVLESLGV
+301 ERPAWDTKVLESLGV

-596 TDVRYQAAS
+596 TDVCYQAAS